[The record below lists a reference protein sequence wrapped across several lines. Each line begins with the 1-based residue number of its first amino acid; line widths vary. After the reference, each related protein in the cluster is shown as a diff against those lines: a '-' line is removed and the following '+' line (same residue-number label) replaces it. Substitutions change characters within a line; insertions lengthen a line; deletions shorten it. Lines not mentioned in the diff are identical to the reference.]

1 MAGHALC
8 SVSGLAAHS
17 SKATSRLRAV
27 CSVED
32 VMRRMKTIGTWV
44 GAIAI
49 TVMGAACSER
59 AENSAA
65 EAARETQEAASDAAR
80 AAGDAAADAARV
92 TSQAASDA
100 ARATGEAA
108 SDATAA
114 AGAALDNAGRAA
126 DAAVETMDVK
136 AALVADTRIDA
147 SGVNVD
153 TNHNTKTVVLKGVVP
168 TAAQKTLAEQIAMKQ
183 AAGYRIQN
191 NLAVGAAR

>member
-1 MAGHALC
+1 
-8 SVSGLAAHS
+8 
-17 SKATSRLRAV
+17 
-27 CSVED
+27 
-32 VMRRMKTIGTWV
+32 MRRMKTIGTWV

-59 AENSAA
+59 TENSAA
-65 EAARETQEAASDAAR
+65 EAARETQEAASDAAS
-80 AAGDAAADAARV
+80 DAARV
-92 TSQAASDA
+92 
-100 ARATGEAA
+100 TGEAA

-114 AGAALDNAGRAA
+114 AGEALDNAGRAA

-153 TNHNTKTVVLKGVVP
+153 TNHNTKTVMLKGVVP
-168 TAAQKTLAEQIAMKQ
+168 TTAQKTLAEQIAMKQ
-183 AAGYRIQN
+183 AAGYRVQN